1 MNVCR
6 KGGGIRIRRKTVAR
20 RVTAILKPD
29 RQESGVTIQVL
40 DLNRMVK
47 KKPSSQDGGFLFI

>member
-1 MNVCR
+1 M
-6 KGGGIRIRRKTVAR
+6 
-20 RVTAILKPD
+20 AILKPD

-47 KKPSSQDGGFLFI
+47 KKSSSKDGGFLFK